1 MYCPTQSANKEIA
14 AGIIRAFTCDS
25 EFMKLI
31 ALAEMSYVNNSEVC
45 TELAGMKIPN
55 GLFDG
60 LDAFSVYD
68 AAARSLEF
76 ASPTVYDAS
85 ISELLYDQAKR
96 YAKGEIKG
104 SEAIYQFRLNVW
116 KKYEE
121 ITVEPKRAGT

>member
-1 MYCPTQSANKEIA
+1 
-14 AGIIRAFTCDS
+14 
-25 EFMKLI
+25 
-31 ALAEMSYVNNSEVC
+31 MSYVNNSEVC

-85 ISELLYDQAKR
+85 ISELRYDQAKR